1 MSKTG
6 LIIVSILLYIIFFLI
21 ELYIGVRLWNECLVD
36 LVNVKEITPLSFFGL
51 MILGR
56 ILTGG
61 FANVRTKTKE
71 GE

>member
-6 LIIVSILLYIIFFLI
+6 LIVLSILVYIIFFLG
-21 ELYIGVRLWNECLVD
+21 ELYIGVRLWNECLAD

-56 ILTGG
+56 ILTGFVNMG
-61 FANVRTKTKE
+61 TKTKE
-71 GE
+71 DK